1 MQDRPDVIVW
11 PPLLLAVAVAG
22 ILLFGWL
29 WSLPVSSHPA
39 ALWFGVALF
48 LAGTALSVWGSHSMS
63 KAGTNISAMQPA
75 TVLVT
80 SGPFRFTRNPLYVAD
95 TFLLLGLSLVLNNA
109 WGILAVVLLSVI
121 RHYGVILRE
130 ERYLEAK
137 FGESYRQYCSAV
149 RRYF

>member
-11 PPLLLAVAVAG
+11 PPLLPVVAVAG
-22 ILLFGWL
+22 TLLPGWL
-29 WSLPVSSHPA
+29 WPLPVSSHPA
-39 ALWFGVALF
+39 AFWLGVALL
-48 LAGTALSVWGSHSMS
+48 LAGTALSVWGSRSMS
-63 KAGTNISAMQPA
+63 KTGTNISATRPA
-75 TVLVT
+75 MVLVT

-95 TFLLLGLSLVLNNA
+95 TLLLLGLSLALNNA

-137 FGESYRQYCSAV
+137 FGESYRQYRSAV